1 VFIRPRFQGLLL
13 QISLTN
19 QDAFSRFEYGIKT
32 EETKR
37 KYVRRLELFFNFY
50 KTEGKTIQEKSENFL
65 QITKAKFLEFV
76 SSKSKQLGKT
86 ILSSIYRL

>member
-1 VFIRPRFQGLLL
+1 MHFLALNTVSKQKKQR
-13 QISLTN
+13 
-19 QDAFSRFEYGIKT
+19 E
-32 EETKR
+32 

-50 KTEGKTIQEKSENFL
+50 KIEGKTIQEKSENFL

>member
-1 VFIRPRFQGLLL
+1 MFIRPRFQGLLL

-50 KTEGKTIQEKSENFL
+50 KIEGKTIQGKSENFL